1 MIGSEDLV
9 EVNGKMVRGRAYPW
23 GVVEVDNP
31 DHSDFD
37 QLKRAILGYALS
49 FFRVLFNVVRNI
61 GLIWEISSL

>member
-1 MIGSEDLV
+1 MV
-9 EVNGKMVRGRAYPW
+9 EVNGKIVRGRAYPW

-37 QLKRAILGYALS
+37 QLKRAIFGYVLLL
-49 FFRVLFNVVRNI
+49 FRVVSNLVGDI